1 MRHQTAY
8 IANIAVKASECA
20 GNIFRG
26 NDSWLPGIGAWETR
40 MA

>member
-1 MRHQTAY
+1 MRHQAAY
-8 IANIAVKASECA
+8 IANIAANASEWT
-20 GNIFRG
+20 GNLFRG